1 MHRSG
6 SSALSRVVNL
16 LGATAPATLLPPG
29 TDNPRGFWESARL
42 VSMHDE
48 LLQSAGSY
56 WHDWRPLDPAWFRT
70 PIAAEFKN
78 RLKQGIESEFG
89 DATLLVIKDP
99 RICRMVPFWTELL
112 TELEIEPVALTPL
125 RNPLEVAKSLQ
136 TRNGFRLEKSLLLWL
151 RHVLEA
157 ERDSRSLRR
166 SFVSYE
172 SLLTDWRACL
182 GRAASQTGLEW
193 SGLSSETEQH
203 VDQFLTRD
211 LHREMALEADLLT
224 NPIAAGWVSSTYRLL
239 ASLIDDPNDSS
250 ALNALDHI
258 CHEFEAAGHVI
269 GGLLR
274 IEEEIA
280 GRLRSELTM
289 QGLYLTELQKEI
301 GVLRQKIDELD
312 SQLVQSRTET
322 LSERSRNANAERQL
336 GQLRQLLSQGHY
348 TKIADQEFTLG
359 YFVNGVPATSREFAK
374 YLRASRAFKLLVR
387 SIRFSIRRR
396 FRI

>member
-1 MHRSG
+1 MRKTHRPRRHAVLILGMHRSG

-16 LGATAPATLLPPG
+16 LGATAPATLMQP
-29 TDNPRGFWESARL
+29 TFDNPKGYWESARL
-42 VSMHDE
+42 VSILDE

-56 WHDWRPLDPAWFRT
+56 WHDWRPIDPDWFRT

-78 RLKQGIESEFG
+78 RLKQAIESEFG

-99 RICRMVPFWTELL
+99 RICRMVPFWAELL

-172 SLLTDWRACL
+172 TLLTDWRACL
-182 GRAASQTGLEW
+182 GRAVSQTGLEW
-193 SGLSSETEQH
+193 SGLSSETERH

-224 NPIAAGWVSSTYRLL
+224 NPIAAKWINCTQELL
-239 ASLIDDPNDSS
+239 AKLTDDPD
-250 ALNALDHI
+250 ATIVLNALDQI
-258 CHEFEAAGHVI
+258 RDEFEAACRAFGA
-269 GGLLR
+269 LLTA
-274 IEEEIA
+274 EEEIA
-280 GRLRSELTM
+280 GHLR
-289 QGLYLTELQKEI
+289 TELHRISQAKQIETTT
-301 GVLRQKIDELD
+301 LQD
-312 SQLVQSRTET
+312 SLAAAQSDLAKVRTE
-322 LSERSRNANAERQL
+322 LAQRSRALEAARAETNDVRL
-336 GQLRQLLSQGHY
+336 ALESIVR
-348 TKIADQEFTLG
+348 
-359 YFVNGVPATSREFAK
+359 
-374 YLRASRAFKLLVR
+374 SRAW
-387 SIRFSIRRR
+387 RRTAPAR
-396 FRI
+396 KFYRLMLPQK